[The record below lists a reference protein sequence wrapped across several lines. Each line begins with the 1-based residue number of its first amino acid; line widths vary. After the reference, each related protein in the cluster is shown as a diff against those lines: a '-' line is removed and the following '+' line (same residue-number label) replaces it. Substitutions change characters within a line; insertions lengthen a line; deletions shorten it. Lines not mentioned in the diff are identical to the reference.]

1 MTQFSQALKQ
11 ASAPGGPSRVPQVQT
26 EVGRILNVGSS
37 DAVISIN
44 RNLIVKGQLKLAQ
57 IGTILKILTTESIVV
72 AIVSSLRIGG
82 TDEDGLNDGCIANL
96 NILGEISTN
105 PTTRETKFFRGVRT
119 FPVINEPVYTMS
131 ASDLQ
136 IIFAKD
142 STPSIEIGRLQQD
155 NSIVA
160 KVRTDDML
168 SKHFAIIGSTGSGKS
183 CTVALILQAILNKNP
198 AGHVV
203 LFDPHNE
210 YSKSF
215 GNRAEVISGDTLDL
229 PLWLFDFVETVELL
243 TSDIEDQAREE
254 EEILNDVI
262 LMAKRLFDRSL
273 SRNDVSSQTKL
284 DDVEMDLQRATHIS
298 LDSPVPYRIN
308 DVVKLI
314 DHQMGKLENSS
325 NLQPYKRLKRRIMM
339 LTADPRYA
347 FIFRN
352 QTKPLPLEHLLGRI
366 FRLPVAGKPISIL
379 DFSSIPSE
387 TLNVVVSV
395 VSRLAFELA
404 TWSQRKIPI
413 LLVCEEAHR
422 YIPRDKSQG
431 FHATRRIISRI
442 AKEGRKYGVSLGI
455 ISQRPSELE
464 PSTLSQCS
472 TIFSMRLS
480 NEVDQNFVRAAVPDG
495 AAELLSFLPSLG
507 TAESMVFGEAVNLP
521 MRVLLNNLPEEYRP
535 HSSSA
540 SFTKLWANDMATPA
554 LLEEVFESWKTR
566 THKPAHPHHPD
577 RSLEPDRSVGGVRA
591 ALSRN
596 QPSAVD
602 SAPQAELT
610 LAQRVAAAPSL
621 QRRVT
626 DDPNLPQRRTTDGMQ
641 STPVKKPSTDVRKL
655 LNAAFHRE
663 S

>member
-1 MTQFSQALKQ
+1 MIPQHPALKQ
-11 ASAPGGPSRVPQVQT
+11 AMAPGGITKRPLTQI
-26 EVGRILNVGSS
+26 EVGRILNVGS
-37 DAVISIN
+37 AEAIISVNKSIIRDN
-44 RNLIVKGQLKLAQ
+44 RLNVAQ
-57 IGTILKILTTESIVV
+57 IGTMLKILTRDSIVV
-72 AIVSSLRIGG
+72 GMVSSLKIGAADPEG
-82 TDEDGLNDGCIANL
+82 MADGCHATL

-105 PTTRETKFFRGVRT
+105 ATTRETKFNRGVRT
-119 FPVINEPVYTMS
+119 FPVLGEAVYTMS
-131 ASDLQ
+131 ATDLQ
-136 IIFAKD
+136 IIFSKET
-142 STPSIEIGRLQQD
+142 SPSIEIGRLQQD
-155 NSIVA
+155 NSIIA
-160 KVRTDDML
+160 NVRIDDML
-168 SKHFAIIGSTGSGKS
+168 SKHFAIIGSTGTGKS
-183 CTVALILQAILNKNP
+183 CTVALVLQAILGANP

-215 GNRAEVISGDTLDL
+215 GDRAEVITGKTLDL
-229 PLWLFDFVETVELL
+229 PLWMFDFVETVELL
-243 TSDIEDQAREE
+243 TSEIEDQAREE

-262 LMAKRLFDRSL
+262 LMAKRLFDRAMNHSDT
-273 SRNDVSSQTKL
+273 SAQVKL
-284 DDVEMDLQRATHIS
+284 DDVEMELQLATHIS
-298 LDSPVPYRIN
+298 LDSPVPYRIR

-314 DHQMGKLENSS
+314 DHEMGKLENSS
-325 NLQPYKRLKRRIMM
+325 NLQPYKRLKRRIQS
-339 LTADPRYA
+339 LIADPRYA

-352 QTKPLPLEHLLGRI
+352 QAKPRPLEETIGRI
-366 FRLPVAGKPISIL
+366 FRVPVNGKPISIL

-404 TWSQRKIPI
+404 TWSDRKIPI

-422 YIPRDKSQG
+422 YIPRDASQG

-495 AAELLSFLPSLG
+495 AAELLTFLPSLG
-507 TAESMVFGEAVNLP
+507 TAETMVFGEAVNLP
-521 MRVLLNNLPEEYRP
+521 MRVLLNNLPEQYRP

-540 SFTKLWANDMATPA
+540 SFTELWARDTSTPE
-554 LLEEVFESWKTR
+554 LMEKVFASWKTR
-566 THKPAHPHHPD
+566 THSDK
-577 RSLEPDRSVGGVRA
+577 SVAQTPQAYQKQGA
-591 ALSRN
+591 A
-596 QPSAVD
+596 
-602 SAPQAELT
+602 AELT

-621 QRRVT
+621 QRSSAEPGQSKSSAIRSH
-626 DDPNLPQRRTTDGMQ
+626 PQPHSPHASLTGRDIKHR
-641 STPVKKPSTDVRKL
+641 

-663 S
+663 K